1 MLKHTSFDRRRA
13 LVLGM
18 GISTASFAEMPSL
31 DSQSYTWPGSTINTP
46 AAIPTRS
53 RPIRRPASGPASLTG
68 RAWVP
73 MCRGIPTSPAMI
85 PRTAASASSPFRGK
99 MPSSGK
105 FPRPPGRKRAHPQG
119 GALRKPLTSGRAEDK
134 ASPVPSKRN
143 LSFCL
148 QMEHDRNAP
157 DRAIRRHGHR
167 WRIGR
172 PGGMGGKPC
181 QTKHAFSSLTTTRT
195 SVNCSPPTSPVT
207 T

>member
-1 MLKHTSFDRRRA
+1 
-13 LVLGM
+13 
-18 GISTASFAEMPSL
+18 
-31 DSQSYTWPGSTINTP
+31 
-46 AAIPTRS
+46 
-53 RPIRRPASGPASLTG
+53 
-68 RAWVP
+68 
-73 MCRGIPTSPAMI
+73 MI

-105 FPRPPGRKRAHPQG
+105 VPRVPSVVTGHPQG
-119 GALRKPLTSGRAEDK
+119 GALRNP
-134 ASPVPSKRN
+134 SPPDGPKTRHLRFRPKRN

-148 QMEHDRNAP
+148 QMEHDRIAP

-207 T
+207 TWPSKPRRTARGFSKSSIMPTSISSFSTSCSPAKTASACAAAFGEPRRSRSFS